1 MRKGIEPAGGGEA
14 LNNND
19 ARRTER
25 KGRTEGKDE
34 GNMKG
39 KKWLCLLMAG
49 WMALAAPALTA
60 FAKPATFKEYK
71 LVKMRNLPYDFV
83 KGGKDG
89 PNEDYFNVGRYAKDG
104 SGGTYI
110 KWGLMEK
117 ETLKLI
123 WPCQY
128 VGAGADSEGA
138 IEVLSTE
145 GDGLVLLYPGNKGGA
160 LLGDLKGRKV
170 ASYDGVSY
178 QFSNP
183 SYGEKAELIAV
194 EKDGKWGAVDYRGRE
209 VLPCRYGSAPLFRE
223 GIAQVYD
230 TSLNQ
235 YIFINT
241 KGERLFADNAEL
253 ENCEEQLNPSGF
265 YHGVFVVRRPA
276 ENGPSQ
282 YGVIDNSGE
291 LVVPF
296 GQYDDISVLQDGD
309 LLVRND
315 YYEDYPGMNLEKY
328 GVITPEGEIVV
339 PLQYMSIQQV
349 SDNNG
354 DAFAGQYIVAELER
368 DPAPGED
375 IWSIPQVYSF
385 YRQGEGIVG
394 SPSDSWFSP
403 SPHIVD
409 GEYRYIVPKAEGTF
423 IVDENFEELAGPFR
437 SARWSG
443 SLAVGEDIH
452 DKDRYFVT
460 SMDGKEGILDKNCKE
475 ILAPTTYDSLYFSSG
490 GVMVASKDG
499 KYGVIRETGEV
510 LVDFQYDDM
519 SAIYLQPFGLR
530 VFCACLY
537 EDDGLSSWE
546 AQDGR
551 TDKWWLIS
559 EDGEILSDLNGGLY
573 GWGGGYVTAD
583 YVISVS
589 PYRPPA
595 QKMRTVPMKLNAPLL
610 RTAAVPLADDTQEE
624 EYEPAME
631 YYTAQRVADYQLE
644 DEASGVQVTAPPDS
658 IREGTTLSV
667 QTPTAGA
674 DYDAVK
680 AALPKDEAEDFRLYD
695 LALMRDDTAVEPS
708 GGVKVSLPLPEDA
721 AYARVYRVEEDG
733 TLTPVQTELK
743 DGLAI
748 FETDRMGKFVLV
760 PTENPATG
768 GALPAV
774 GFAAVLA
781 LPVSAGAVLLLYR
794 SRKSRI

>member
-1 MRKGIEPAGGGEA
+1 MRKGIEPTGGGEA

-178 QFSNP
+178 RFSNP

-253 ENCEEQLNPSGF
+253 ENCDEQLNPSGF
-265 YHGVFVVRRPA
+265 YHGVFVVQRPA
-276 ENGPSQ
+276 ENGPHQ

-296 GQYDDISVLQDGD
+296 GQYDYVSVLQDGD

-328 GVITPEGEIVV
+328 GVITTEGETVV
-339 PLQYMSIQQV
+339 PLQYKSIQQTN
-349 SDNNG
+349 DGNG
-354 DAFAGQYIVAELER
+354 AIAGVYLVEELKTT
-368 DPAPGED
+368 PAPGDE
-375 IWSIPQVYSF
+375 IPWDAPVNYYLYQ
-385 YRQGEGIVG
+385 QGEGIITP
-394 SPSDSWFSP
+394 PSDEP
-403 SPHIVD
+403 PYPHIVD
-409 GEYRYIVPKAEGTF
+409 GEYRYTQTTEEGTF
-423 IVDENFEELAGPFR
+423 IVDEDFEKLAGPFMW
-437 SARWSG
+437 ANWSG
-443 SLAVGEDIH
+443 QLSGVLGMH
-452 DKDRYFVT
+452 DKDRYFVM
-460 SMDGKEGILDKNCKE
+460 SLEGKEGILDKNCNE
-475 ILAPTTYDSLYFSSG
+475 ILAPDYDSLHYSVG

-537 EDDGLSSWE
+537 EDDGLPSWE

-559 EDGEILSDLNGGLY
+559 EEGEILSDLNGGLY
-573 GWGGGYVTAD
+573 GWGGGYVMAD

-595 QKMRTVPMKLNAPLL
+595 QEVRTAPMKLNAPLL

-644 DEASGVQVTAPPDS
+644 DEASGARVTAPPDS
-658 IREGTTLSV
+658 IREGTNLSV
-667 QTPTAGA
+667 QTLTAGA

>member
-265 YHGVFVVRRPA
+265 YHGVFVIQRPA

-296 GQYDDISVLQDGD
+296 GQYDEIAVLQDGN
-309 LLVRND
+309 LLVGND
-315 YYEDYPGMNLEKY
+315 YYEGYPGMNLKKY
-328 GVITPEGEIVV
+328 GVITTEGETVV
-339 PLQYMSIQQV
+339 PLQYKSIQQTN
-349 SDNNG
+349 DGNG
-354 DAFAGQYIVAELER
+354 AIAGVYLVEELKTT
-368 DPAPGED
+368 PAPGDE
-375 IWSIPQVYSF
+375 IPWDAPVNYYL
-385 YRQGEGIVG
+385 YRQGEGIITP
-394 SPSDSWFSP
+394 PSDEP
-403 SPHIVD
+403 LYPHTVD
-409 GEYRYIVPKAEGTF
+409 GKYRYTLTTEEGTF
-423 IVDENFEELAGPFR
+423 IVDEDFEKLAGPFMW
-437 SARWSG
+437 ANWSG
-443 SLAVGEDIH
+443 QLSGVLGMH
-452 DKDRYFVT
+452 DKDRYFVM
-460 SMDGKEGILDKNCKE
+460 SLEGKEGILDKNCKE

-573 GWGGGYVTAD
+573 GWGGGYVKAD

-733 TLTPVQTELK
+733 TLIPVQTELK

>member
-1 MRKGIEPAGGGEA
+1 
-14 LNNND
+14 
-19 ARRTER
+19 
-25 KGRTEGKDE
+25 
-34 GNMKG
+34 MKG

-104 SGGTYI
+104 SGETYI

-145 GDGLVLLYPGNKGGA
+145 GNGLVLLYPGNKGGA

-170 ASYDGVSY
+170 ASYDEVRY
-178 QFSNP
+178 QLSNP

-194 EKDGKWGAVDYRGRE
+194 RKDDKWGAVDYRGRE
-209 VLPCRYGSAPLFRE
+209 VLPCRYGSAPLFQE

-230 TSLNQ
+230 TSLKQ

-253 ENCEEQLNPSGF
+253 ENCEAEFYPSGF
-265 YHGVFVVRRPA
+265 YHGVFVVQRPA
-276 ENGPSQ
+276 ENGPRQ

-296 GQYDDISVLQDGD
+296 GQYDDISVLQDGN
-309 LLVRND
+309 LLVGND
-315 YYEDYPGMNLEKY
+315 YYEDYPGMNLKKY
-328 GVITPEGEIVV
+328 GVITTEGETVV
-339 PLQYMSIQQV
+339 PLQYKSIQQTN
-349 SDNNG
+349 DGNG
-354 DAFAGQYIVAELER
+354 AIAGVYLVEELKTT
-368 DPAPGED
+368 PAPGDE
-375 IWSIPQVYSF
+375 IPWDAPVNYYL
-385 YRQGEGIVG
+385 YRQGEGIITP
-394 SPSDSWFSP
+394 PSDEP
-403 SPHIVD
+403 PYPHIVD
-409 GEYRYIVPKAEGTF
+409 GEYRYTQTTEEGTF
-423 IVDENFEELAGPFR
+423 IVDEDFEKLAGPFMW
-437 SARWSG
+437 ANWSG
-443 SLAVGEDIH
+443 LLSGVLGMH
-452 DKDRYFVT
+452 DKDRYFVM
-460 SMDGKEGILDKNCKE
+460 SLEGKEGILDKNCNE
-475 ILAPTTYDSLYFSSG
+475 ILAPDYDSLHYSVG
-490 GVMVASKDG
+490 GVMAAEKDG
-499 KYGVIRETGEV
+499 KWGVIRETGEV
-510 LVDFQYDDM
+510 MVAFIYD
-519 SAIYLQPFGLR
+519 SLYGIYLQPFGLR

-551 TDKWWLIS
+551 TNQWWLIS
-559 EDGEILSDLNGGLY
+559 EDGEILSDVNGGLY
-573 GWGGGYVTAD
+573 GAGGGYVKAD

-595 QKMRTVPMKLNAPLL
+595 QKMRTAPMKLSAPLL

-624 EYEPAME
+624 TYEPAME
-631 YYTAQRVADYQLE
+631 YYTAQRIADYQLE
-644 DEASGVQVTAPPDS
+644 DETSGVRVTAPPDS
-658 IREGTTLSV
+658 IREGTNLSV
-667 QTPTAGA
+667 QTLTAGA

-708 GGVKVSLPLPEDA
+708 GEVKVSLPLPEDA

-733 TLTPVQTELK
+733 TLTPMQTELK

-748 FETDRMGKFVLV
+748 FDTDRMGKFVLV

-768 GALPAV
+768 GALPTA
-774 GFAAVLA
+774 GFAAILA
-781 LPVSAGAVLLLYR
+781 LPASAGAVLLLYR